1 MWRVFILVFRLFK
14 QKKTQKR
21 REILMNHKKDVLIN
35 IKNDMK
41 AIIYDIDEY
50 RIAFRNNFDAN
61 QYFDIVQDQCY
72 SMIDLI
78 MKTISKFEHDIPRGN
93 FINIINTSEKIGK
106 MLDKIFEF
114 QKDEFFVD
122 LYA

>member
-1 MWRVFILVFRLFK
+1 MSHRK
-14 QKKTQKR
+14 
-21 REILMNHKKDVLIN
+21 NVLIN

-50 RIAFRNNFDAN
+50 RIGFRNNVEAN
-61 QYFDIVQDQCY
+61 EYFDIIQDHCY

-78 MKTISKFEHDIPRGN
+78 MKTISKFEHDIPQRN
-93 FINIINTSEKIGK
+93 FINIINTAEKIGK

>member
-1 MWRVFILVFRLFK
+1 MSHRK
-14 QKKTQKR
+14 
-21 REILMNHKKDVLIN
+21 NVLIN

-50 RIAFRNNFDAN
+50 RIGFRNNVEAN
-61 QYFDIVQDQCY
+61 EYFDIIQDHCY

-78 MKTISKFEHDIPRGN
+78 IKTISNFKYDIPQRN
-93 FINIINTSEKIGK
+93 FINIINTAEKIGK

>member
-1 MWRVFILVFRLFK
+1 
-14 QKKTQKR
+14 
-21 REILMNHKKDVLIN
+21 MNHKKDVLIN
-35 IKNDMK
+35 IKNDIK